1 MKRNTL
7 TYAKKNVIHQEIVK
21 RRKAGNSII
30 LDEISEWAQTEL
42 KLPFLP
48 SNPVFLG

>member
-7 TYAKKNVIHQEIVK
+7 TYAQKYVIYLEIVK

-30 LDEISEWAQTEL
+30 LVKISEWAQTEL

-48 SNPVFLG
+48 SKPV